1 MKKADAVKRAKKV
14 KILLMD
20 VDGVLSDGKIYF
32 LPGHDGEMVEFK
44 SFHALDGIGL
54 RMLKQ
59 FGIITG
65 VISGLESP
73 GTEKRARMLRM
84 KYVYMGFLSKL
95 TPLEEILASAGLKP
109 ADAAYIG
116 DDWTDIPVLRRVGLA
131 CAPKN
136 ALPEVKNV
144 AHFVTNKEG
153 GNGAVREVC
162 DFILKSQGKWKEIME
177 LIESARWEPLPREEL
192 KVVKRSQL
200 VPLQG

>member
-1 MKKADAVKRAKKV
+1 MKKSDAVKRAERV

-20 VDGVLSDGKIYF
+20 VDGVLTDGKIYF
-32 LPGHDGEMVEFK
+32 LPDDHNGKTVELK
-44 SFHALDGIGL
+44 CFHALDGIGL
-54 RMLKQ
+54 RMLRR

-65 VISGLESP
+65 VISGLEST

-95 TPLEEILASAGLKP
+95 TPMEEILASAGFEP

-136 ALPEVKNV
+136 ALPEVKNI
-144 AHFVTNKEG
+144 AHFVTTREG
-153 GNGAVREVC
+153 GNGAAREVC
-162 DFILKSQGKWKEIME
+162 DFILKSQGKWKEVME
-177 LIESARWEPLPREEL
+177 LIESSRWEPLPGEEIN
-192 KVVKRSQL
+192 VVKRSA
-200 VPLQG
+200 LQG